1 DKISRPSLMTA
12 TLVSSQLVSIANIND
27 SLTRSPPFAKAYSPH
42 RPADLNN
49 NSLSLTPTQTPHFD
63 TILSPLGV
71 GFAPLE
77 RHCLHLLKPFSIK
90 YFLNGAREIADACT
104 RAGLRV
110 RRTTLAQQRNLE
122 SCHRRT

>member
-1 DKISRPSLMTA
+1 MTA
-12 TLVSSQLVSIANIND
+12 TLVSSQLVSIANIID

-49 NSLSLTPTQTPHFD
+49 NSLLPTPTQTPHFD

-77 RHCLHLLKPFSIK
+77 RHCQRLLKPFSIN
-90 YFLNGAREIADACT
+90 YFQNGAREIADPCT
-104 RAGLRV
+104 RPIPRL
-110 RRTTLAQQRNLE
+110 RRTTLSQQRSLE
-122 SCHRRT
+122 SCRRRSKTSSA